1 MSALKR
7 GAALIGCIW
16 LLGACSIAEKAI
28 DKLIEQ
34 QVMFTGKN
42 MMKYPKLTAREET
55 ILDRTTEQYL
65 IYEYQ
70 IDKSYNHLRLWVE
83 AYEKGK
89 LADSEVLLLNSEVK
103 GSGTIIMNTIKKAE
117 SNAENILSL
126 SVTSGNGSNSSSIRT
141 QLPKMASDPTFT
153 VWKST
158 IADGENIESEMILGY
173 MIHGYSNETEPHN
186 YEELSENPQ
195 KLIEELS
202 ANKEVYI
209 LKGKFI
215 KK

>member
-28 DKLIEQ
+28 DKPIEQ

-55 ILDRTTEQYL
+55 ILDRTTEKYL

-83 AYEKGK
+83 VYEQGK

-209 LKGKFI
+209 LKSKFI